1 MVHSA
6 DREQETR
13 LQFLEE
19 AKESLNAIEDLVL
32 DLSQGVPEPLKLDE
46 ALRSAHSIKGGA
58 GMMGFM
64 SLSGVA
70 HQVEDVFKLIKIRR
84 PVLSPEGVSLLL
96 SSVDCLRQIISIN
109 QRGAEVNEA
118 WLSRTAAPILG
129 QLKDQ
134 LGELEPGEE
143 EQLLTQDSGQDIV
156 SVLFESEVE
165 GCLNRLERVLNESG
179 QPCLDTELVLL
190 SQELGGLGEML
201 QLPAFTQLCRAIEGA
216 AGTHPQ
222 QLEAIARTALDEW
235 RRCQALV
242 LVGQQERIPST
253 FSWTSASDAVTD
265 TVVEQPVPEAEIL
278 GEAADELLEP
288 VADLEQEGA
297 ELSLLFGD
305 LDLSHLDRLDSVEL
319 DPSEDLVYEELD
331 LSQLSTWQT
340 ETETVA
346 EDPVEVAP
354 APRNPM
360 TAPLAPGLMQPPTQL
375 EMEEKE
381 ELAETSSIR
390 VPLRRLEQLNDLCGE
405 LTIGCNGLDL
415 RLSRLRTLMATLV
428 HRVQNLEQSNVQL
441 RNAYDRVATQALGN
455 FGITG
460 LELEGLRPEGFDI
473 LELDRYNEL
482 HPIWQEVMETIVWLQ
497 EVSGDM
503 DLLLRDAERTAFEFN
518 RTSKQMQIS
527 VTQSRMRPINDLVS
541 RFPRAIRDM
550 AVQFGKPTDLTIRGG
565 STLVDRTVLDQ
576 LNDPLT
582 HLIRNAFDHGI
593 EDPETRRQG
602 GKPER
607 GTIEIRAGYRG
618 NQTVISIS
626 DDGNGIDFERVR
638 SKAQRIGI
646 DPRLLDRAT
655 ERELVELIFEPGFST
670 AEAVTT
676 LSGRGVGM
684 DVVKTN
690 LEKIGGAIQVDTVKG
705 EGTTFTLSVP
715 FTLSVMRVLLVESFN
730 MLLAFPADTI
740 EQMVLSQPDQFIST
754 SNREAFN
761 WEGYIVPKVKL
772 EEWLEFRCPTRPI
785 ELDDAAMMSAPAV
798 LVLAQGN
805 DLICAEISRCWGER
819 EVAIRGVEG
828 PFPLPAGFSGTT
840 ILGDGQV
847 VPIVNVPDLF
857 EWAMEGRETAEAFKL
872 LSSIGSSSGDLP
884 MTTDRR
890 TVLIVDDSINVRRFL
905 ALAVEKEGYRA
916 EQAKDGQDA
925 LDKLGAGLEV
935 DAIICDI
942 EMPRL
947 DGFGFLAQF
956 QQLQQASQI
965 PVVMLTSRTGDKHRK
980 LALALGAA
988 DYFTKPCREKV
999 LVDRVSELI
1008 ATQGAVKG

>member
-1 MVHSA
+1 
-6 DREQETR
+6 
-13 LQFLEE
+13 
-19 AKESLNAIEDLVL
+19 
-32 DLSQGVPEPLKLDE
+32 
-46 ALRSAHSIKGGA
+46 
-58 GMMGFM
+58 
-64 SLSGVA
+64 
-70 HQVEDVFKLIKIRR
+70 
-84 PVLSPEGVSLLL
+84 
-96 SSVDCLRQIISIN
+96 
-109 QRGAEVNEA
+109 
-118 WLSRTAAPILG
+118 
-129 QLKDQ
+129 
-134 LGELEPGEE
+134 
-143 EQLLTQDSGQDIV
+143 
-156 SVLFESEVE
+156 
-165 GCLNRLERVLNESG
+165 
-179 QPCLDTELVLL
+179 
-190 SQELGGLGEML
+190 ML
-201 QLPAFTQLCRAIEGA
+201 QLQSFAQLCQRIEVTVEA
-216 AGTHPQ
+216 YPQ
-222 QLEAIARTALDEW
+222 HLEAIARTALEDW

-242 LVGQQERIPST
+242 MVGQQALIPSQ
-253 FSWTSASDAVTD
+253 FSWSIESQAGQERS
-265 TVVEQPVPEAEIL
+265 EELQ
-278 GEAADELLEP
+278 GADETL
-288 VADLEQEGA
+288 ADQGDPTGS

-305 LDLSHLDRLDSVEL
+305 LDLSQLDRLDEVEW
-319 DPSEDLVYEELD
+319 DQDEELVYEAID
-331 LSQLSTWQT
+331 PSQWESQ
-340 ETETVA
+340 EESSA
-346 EDPVEVAP
+346 AASDP
-354 APRNPM
+354 APRGPQGSM
-360 TAPLAPGLMQPPTQL
+360 MAPLPQLSFQPTTQL
-375 EMEEKE
+375 EPEEKE
-381 ELAETSSIR
+381 GAAESSIR

-415 RLSRLRTLMATLV
+415 RLSRLRTLMGTLV
-428 HRVQNLEQSNVQL
+428 QRVQNLEQSNVQL
-441 RNAYDRVATQALGN
+441 RNAYDRVATQALGS
-455 FGITG
+455 FGIAG

-527 VTQSRMRPINDLVS
+527 VTQSRMRPINDLVG

-550 AVQFGKPTDLTIRGG
+550 AVQFGKPMDLSIRGG
-565 STLVDRTVLDQ
+565 STLVDRTVLEK

-593 EDPETRRQG
+593 EDPETRQQV

-626 DDGNGIDFERVR
+626 DDGRGIDFERVR
-638 SKAQRIGI
+638 AKAQRIGI
-646 DPRLLDRAT
+646 DPHLLDRAT

-690 LEKIGGAIQVDTVKG
+690 LEEIGGAIQVDTVKG

-754 SNREAFN
+754 SHREAFN
-761 WEGYIVPKVKL
+761 WEGYIVPKVEL

-785 ELDDAAMMSAPAV
+785 ELDDAPMMSAPAV

-805 DLICAEISRCWGER
+805 DLVCVEINRCWGER

-828 PFPLPAGFSGTT
+828 PFPLPTGFSGTT

-857 EWAMEGRETAEAFKL
+857 EWAMEGSETVDPLSL
-872 LSSIGSSSGDLP
+872 LSGKESTADP
-884 MTTDRR
+884 TAVTERR

-925 LDKLGAGLEV
+925 LDKLNAGLEV

-947 DGFGFLAQF
+947 DGFGFLAQY
-956 QQLQQASQI
+956 QQRDPAAPA

-988 DYFTKPCREKV
+988 DYFTKPCREKM
-999 LVDRVSELI
+999 LVDRVTELI
-1008 ATQGAVKG
+1008 GQRTATV

>member
-1 MVHSA
+1 MVNSA

-19 AKESLNAIEDLVL
+19 AKESLNAIEDLLL
-32 DLSQGVPEPLKLDE
+32 DLSQGVAEPMKLDE

-58 GMMGFM
+58 GMMSYG

-70 HQVEDVFKLIKIRR
+70 HQVEDVFKLIKVRR
-84 PVLSPEGVSLLL
+84 PTLSPEVVSLLL
-96 SSVDCLRQIISIN
+96 SGVDCLRQIISIN
-109 QRGAEVNEA
+109 QRGAEVDEA
-118 WLSRTAAPILG
+118 WLSQTATPLFA
-129 QLKDQ
+129 QLTEQ
-134 LGELEPGEE
+134 LGELQPGEE
-143 EQLLTQDSGQDIV
+143 EQLLKQDSGQDIV

-165 GCLNRLERVLNESG
+165 GCLNRLERVLNEPG

-190 SQELGGLGEML
+190 AQELGGLGEML
-201 QLPAFTQLCRAIEGA
+201 QLQSFAQLCQVIEA
-216 AGTHPQ
+216 TVKAHPQ
-222 QLEAIARTALDEW
+222 HLETIAWAALEDW

-242 LVGQQERIPST
+242 MVGHQEILPIQ
-253 FSWTSASDAVTD
+253 FSWSVGSQTRSESAENQQVVDETPQDSD
-265 TVVEQPVPEAEIL
+265 
-278 GEAADELLEP
+278 
-288 VADLEQEGA
+288 GA

-305 LDLSHLDRLDSVEL
+305 LDLSQLDRLDDVDWEQ
-319 DPSEDLVYEELD
+319 DEELVYETIDPNEWEVGQESSAAAPD
-331 LSQLSTWQT
+331 LT
-340 ETETVA
+340 
-346 EDPVEVAP
+346 
-354 APRNPM
+354 PRTPQSPM
-360 TAPLAPGLMQPPTQL
+360 TAPLPQVALQPTTQL
-375 EMEEKE
+375 EPEGA
-381 ELAETSSIR
+381 AESSIR

-415 RLSRLRTLMATLV
+415 RLSRLRTLMGTLV
-428 HRVQNLEQSNVQL
+428 QRVQNLEQSNVQL
-441 RNAYDRVATQALGN
+441 RNAYDRVATQALGS
-455 FGITG
+455 FGIAG
-460 LELEGLRPEGFDI
+460 LELDGLRPEGFDI

-503 DLLLRDAERTAFEFN
+503 DLLLRDAEQTAFEFN

-527 VTQSRMRPINDLVS
+527 VTQSRMRPINDLVG

-550 AVQFGKPTDLTIRGG
+550 AVQFGKPTDLSIRGG
-565 STLVDRTVLDQ
+565 STLVDRTVLEK

-593 EDPETRRQG
+593 EAPEIRRQA

-607 GTIEIRAGYRG
+607 GAIEIRAGYRG

-626 DDGNGIDFERVR
+626 DDGQGIDFERVR
-638 SKAQRIGI
+638 VKAQRIGI
-646 DPRLLDRAT
+646 DPHLLDRAT

-690 LEKIGGAIQVDTVKG
+690 LAEIGGAIQVDTVKG

-754 SNREAFN
+754 SHREAFN
-761 WEGYIVPKVKL
+761 WEGYIVPKVDL

-785 ELDDAAMMSAPAV
+785 ELDDAPMMSAPAV

-805 DLICAEISRCWGER
+805 DLVCVEINRCWGER

-828 PFPLPAGFSGTT
+828 PFPLPTGFSGTT

-847 VPIVNVPDLF
+847 VPIINVPDLF
-857 EWAMEGRETAEAFKL
+857 EWAMADGEAVSTVSL
-872 LSSIGSSSGDLP
+872 LAGGEPAVDPARVSE
-884 MTTDRR
+884 RR

-925 LDKLGAGLEV
+925 LDKLSAGLEV

-947 DGFGFLAQF
+947 DGFGFLAQY
-956 QQLQQASQI
+956 QQMDPMTRV
-965 PVVMLTSRTGDKHRK
+965 PVVMLTSRTGDKHRR
-980 LALALGAA
+980 LALTLGAA
-988 DYFTKPCREKV
+988 DYFTKPCREKM
-999 LVDRVSELI
+999 LVDRVTELI
-1008 ATQGAVKG
+1008 GQQTAMV